1 MFTEKELWQIVGL
14 VNNQDYYS
22 SPDFKFGLKV
32 LDMLPDSEMK
42 TFYQKTF
49 TRYLK
54 EIADN
59 DIDAEHDAEIYI
71 AQHYMK

>member
-22 SPDFKFGLKV
+22 EPDFRFGLKV
-32 LDMLPDSEMK
+32 LDMLPDSEDK
-42 TFYQKTF
+42 TYYQKSF
-49 TRYLK
+49 TKSLN
-54 EIADN
+54 EMIDN
-59 DIDAEHDAEIYI
+59 ELAAELHI